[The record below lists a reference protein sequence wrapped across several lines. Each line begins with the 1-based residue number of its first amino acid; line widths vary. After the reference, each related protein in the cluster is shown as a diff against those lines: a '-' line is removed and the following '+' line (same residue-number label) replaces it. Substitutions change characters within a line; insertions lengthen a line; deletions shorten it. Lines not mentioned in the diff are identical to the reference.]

1 MKILRTLFVL
11 IVVISLCAPAFGE
24 ESEKLLKIAAL
35 SRHGVRAP
43 TQSHK
48 LLQSWTLKTWPVWPV
63 KKGDLTPRG
72 ARLARAMWHDLREIL
87 NKEGLFQE
95 NMCPTAGAVYVRAD
109 TDERT
114 KATAHAL
121 LQGLAPNCSIGYAVA
136 PGEIDPLFHPVKAGL
151 YRYNPTIVAR
161 DILAMADGSLQNTQ
175 EALSE
180 SVNLAGDILG
190 SPSEEVCE
198 RFVMAPKCRL
208 GDLPSAVSV
217 HGDGKGA
224 HIIGALGIASS
235 VAEIF
240 LLEYGEWPDV
250 NAGWGEVNDKV
261 LSEILPAHAK
271 VFDLVNRAPVVA
283 WAQGSSLLK
292 EIGDALMNKHYD
304 KRANEAKFV
313 VFVGHD
319 TNIANIGGLMGI
331 QWQAKGYPQNG
342 IPPASVIFFE
352 LWEKGGKKEIRVK
365 YYAQPPKEL
374 HAPFYDEK
382 NSGGAAHSHSPSSGR
397 VSVGPE
403 YIGATYDESEF
414 ANRIRAVTKD
424 APIAPSIL
432 PEMEYGMPIASE

>member
-1 MKILRTLFVL
+1 MKILRLSLILFVL
-11 IVVISLCAPAFGE
+11 VSLCAPALGQD
-24 ESEKLLKIAAL
+24 SEKLLKIVAL

-48 LLQSWTLKTWPVWPV
+48 VLKSWTLKTWPVWPV
-63 KKGDLTPRG
+63 QKGDLTPRG
-72 ARLARAMWHDLREIL
+72 ARLVKAMWHDLREML
-87 NKEGLFQE
+87 NKDGLFQE
-95 NMCPTAGAVYVRAD
+95 NMCPSADAVYVRAD

-114 KATAHAL
+114 KATAYAL

-136 PGEIDPLFHPVKAGL
+136 SGDIDPLFHPVKSGL
-151 YRYNPTIVAR
+151 YRYNPTAVAR
-161 DILAMADGSLQNTQ
+161 DILAMADGSLQNAQ
-175 EALSE
+175 DSLSE

-198 RFVMAPKCRL
+198 RFVMAQNCRL

-217 HGDGKGA
+217 LGDGKSA
-224 HIIGALGIASS
+224 HIVGALGIASS

-250 NAGWGEVNDKV
+250 DAGWGEVNEKV
-261 LSEILPAHAK
+261 LRKILPAHSK
-271 VFDLVNRAPVVA
+271 TFDLVNRAPIVA

-292 EIGDALMNKHYD
+292 EIGDALMGKHYD
-304 KRANEAKFV
+304 KRANEAKFA

-342 IPPASVIFFE
+342 VPPASVIFFE

-365 YYAQPPKEL
+365 YYAQPPQAL

-382 NSGGAAHSHSPSSGR
+382 NSGGEAHSHSPAAGR
-397 VSVGPE
+397 VAVGPE
-403 YIGATYDESEF
+403 YTGAVYGENEF
-414 ANRIRAVTKD
+414 ANRIRSVITG
-424 APIAPSIL
+424 APLAPAI
-432 PEMEYGMPIASE
+432 PPAMEYGAPIPAE